1 MHHPSESRIHVTT
14 KSTKTF
20 QNFMGVFYRQREG
33 FFLLSFAMDCT
44 FNRSYIIYLSIFF
57 SFTHVSYM

>member
-1 MHHPSESRIHVTT
+1 
-14 KSTKTF
+14 
-20 QNFMGVFYRQREG
+20 MGVFYRQREG